1 MFHGK
6 ERFDQNPDAHHGHDD
21 HHHGGGKPHE
31 TPWVVTV
38 PLVLLAIPS
47 VVIGFMTIDSMLFG
61 AFLKDAITVD
71 AASHPAMATFAEE
84 FHGAV
89 SMAIHGFTTL
99 PFWLALGGAVSAWY
113 MYLINPAIP
122 AALERFF
129 KSLGVLN
136 ILENKY
142 YLDWFNENVLARG
155 ARLLG
160 TGLWKGGDQG
170 VIEGGVVNASWKVVG
185 LFSGAV
191 RRMQS
196 GYLYHYALM
205 MIVGVLLFMTYF
217 VWLA

>member
-1 MFHGK
+1 M
-6 ERFDQNPDAHHGHDD
+6 
-21 HHHGGGKPHE
+21 
-31 TPWVVTV
+31 VTV

-47 VVIGFMTIDSMLFG
+47 VLIGLMTIEPMLLG
-61 AFLKDAITVD
+61 GFLKDAIHVNGEL
-71 AASHPAMATFAEE
+71 HPAMETFREE
-84 FHGAV
+84 FHGWV
-89 SMAIHGFTTL
+89 GMALHAFSTM
-99 PFWLALGGAVSAWY
+99 PFWLALAGAVSAWY
-113 MYLINPAIP
+113 MYLINPAVP

-129 KSLGVLN
+129 RSFGALN

-142 YLDWFNENVLARG
+142 YLDWFNENILARG

-185 LFSGAV
+185 MFSAAM
-191 RRMQS
+191 RTLQS

-205 MIVGVLLFMTYF
+205 MIVGILLFMTYF